1 MFVDCKLC
9 GVEFDIN
16 SPSKKRAGG
25 LSIHCPDCSNE
36 SCVRYLGV
44 SSGDGKVPTIGIL
57 KFDKQDDRDAYR
69 DAWWVNSGMMVGKSC
84 QLGRNVPTPGVRFK
98 TVLTTGPMNHKGK
111 L

>member
-1 MFVDCKLC
+1 MIVECKLC
-9 GVEFDIN
+9 GVEFDST
-16 SPSKKRAGG
+16 SPAKRMSGG
-25 LSIHCPDCSNE
+25 LFVHCSDCSNE

-57 KFDKQDDRDAYR
+57 KFDKQGDRDAYR

-84 QLGRNVPTPGVRFK
+84 QLGRNVSTPGVRFK
-98 TVLTTGPMNHKGK
+98 TILTTGPMNHKGK